1 MRVADI
7 FKFGLVQIPNLNVA
21 KAARGG
27 FRNIAGMGD
36 SITMYNISLGA
47 IPAPATLGTYMSF
60 DSTELFTPAGTGTLT
75 WSASAKTFTWA
86 APGEAAGPAV
96 SIPSSGLYLLP
107 SSVAKHGLRVVVRLG
122 SMPTSDFTQSM
133 TVGSLAQLR
142 RNSYGYLTWAHILSN
157 AGFDYTAYGAGGSAS
172 ADIAP
177 LADTIIAA
185 GKHDLVIDMQG
196 INDVGGGVSLAS
208 AWANMLATYTK
219 LTAAGLSVLSLSI
232 SPRGAG
238 TSSAQT
244 KVLQALN
251 RKKRELQG
259 VLPGF
264 YHLDVYQYMADPSDT
279 TGAPGTNMTVDG
291 VHHTALAAYWI
302 GKAVANWLGQRTLYA
317 NYSVGSDAYDATN
330 NPNGNMLNAANIV
343 FGGTTGTIGTGASGT
358 LGAGW
363 SAARSTG
370 SAISVA
376 CSQVARTGG
385 KYGAKQRLAVSGA
398 SASFENVAITSLNAV
413 AVTPGDIMK
422 AAIGVEVS
430 GMTKARQVELQIN
443 WVGTAGNYQ
452 AIGNSYTNQSGWT
465 HYLPDGENWS
475 GVIETPKIEVPAGAT
490 TASLKILIGTDT
502 GGTITVDPLW
512 AYIGKVS

>member
-1 MRVADI
+1 MGILDAPGPSIRA
-7 FKFGLVQIPNLNVA
+7 FAQQ
-21 KAARGG
+21 KASRGG
-27 FRNIAGMGD
+27 FRNIAFLGD
-36 SITMYNISLGA
+36 SITMYSMSLGA
-47 IPAPATLGTYMSF
+47 IPSPATLGAYLSF
-60 DSTELFTPAGTGTLT
+60 DSTELFTPAGTGTLA
-75 WSASAKTFTWA
+75 WSASAQTLTWT
-86 APGEAAGPAV
+86 APGESAGAPV
-96 SIPSSGLYLLP
+96 HITKSGLYTIP
-107 SSVAKHGLRVVVRLG
+107 SSVANHGLRVVVRYG
-122 SMPTSDFTQSM
+122 SMPGSDFSQNL
-133 TVGSLAQLR
+133 TVGSLSQMR
-142 RNSYGYLTWAHILSN
+142 RNSYGYPTWAHILSN

-177 LADTIIAA
+177 LADVIIAA
-185 GKHDLVIDMQG
+185 GTFDAVVDLSG
-196 INDVGGGVSLAS
+196 INDVGGGISLAS
-208 AWANMLATYTK
+208 AWTNLLAMYTK
-219 LTAAGLSVLSLSI
+219 LVNAGLPVLSLSI

-238 TSSAQT
+238 TSAAQT

-259 VLPGF
+259 TLPGF
-264 YHLDVYQYMADPSDT
+264 YHLDIYQYMADPSDT

-291 VHHTALAAYWI
+291 VHHTALAAYWA
-302 GKAVANWLGQRTLYA
+302 GKAIANWLGTRTLYP

-330 NPNGNMLNAANIV
+330 NPNGNMLNANNIA

-363 SAARSTG
+363 SAARNTG
-370 SAISVA
+370 SAIAVA

-385 KYGAKQRLAVSGA
+385 KYGNKQRFAVSGA
-398 SASFENVAITSLNAV
+398 TASFENVAITSLNAV
-413 AVTPGDIMK
+413 SVTPGDVMR
-422 AAIGVEVS
+422 AAIAVEVS
-430 GMTKARQVELQIN
+430 GTLKARQVELQIN

-502 GGTITVDPLW
+502 GGTITTDVLW
-512 AYIGKVS
+512 AYIGKPS